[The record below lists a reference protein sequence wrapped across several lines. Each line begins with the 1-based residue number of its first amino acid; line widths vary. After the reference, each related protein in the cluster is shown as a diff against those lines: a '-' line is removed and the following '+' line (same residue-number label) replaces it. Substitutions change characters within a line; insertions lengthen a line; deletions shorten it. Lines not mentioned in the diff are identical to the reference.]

1 MELFLFL
8 LTPIIVTVDVGK
20 VMSTIVPDH
29 RLPRTRDL
37 HFKLYNE
44 VDYLPFVR
52 LVKVPLSGVLS

>member
-1 MELFLFL
+1 MFLFL
-8 LTPIIVTVDVGK
+8 LTPNIVTVDVGK